1 MRLEVK
7 RIDWLTI
14 GIAVTILLSF
24 GQFSLSNI
32 RFFLH
37 STVTS
42 GVVVK
47 LNHGEYH
54 PQVTF
59 MTDKGEHISFPGSS
73 SCPVEIGDRIGV
85 RYERSQPLKTAT
97 LDQKTQI
104 FGGDVV
110 MLVIVCT
117 FTILGLRGKSLF
129 DRWVKTE
136 NE

>member
-1 MRLEVK
+1 MRLEIK
-7 RIDWLTI
+7 RINWLTI

-32 RFFLH
+32 RFFLR

-47 LNHGEYH
+47 LNHGGYH
-54 PQVTF
+54 PQVIFT
-59 MTDKGEHISFPGSS
+59 TDKGERISFPGSS
-73 SCPVEIGDRIGV
+73 SYPVEIGDRLEV
-85 RYERSQPLKTAT
+85 RYERSQPLKTAI
-97 LDQKTQI
+97 LNQKTQM
-104 FGGDVV
+104 FGGDVL

-129 DRWVKTE
+129 DRWIK
-136 NE
+136 